1 MKKTVPHD
9 DTAIIRMTERLIGMQ
24 TCFQAVLAI
33 SPTPPA
39 HSQQAP
45 ALAAINGEISTLTT
59 EVTRRA
65 VRVAARLGVDLAIH
79 DVVSVSA
86 TDITL
91 IADEAAGD
99 AAAGDAAGLPAVPL
113 LGAPAAA
120 EPTPAENAAEAAGLV
135 EETSS
140 APSETSDDD
149 EGNSPNQVD

>member
-33 SPTPPA
+33 SPTPPT

-99 AAAGDAAGLPAVPL
+99 AAGLPAVPL